1 MLDHPQIFLCEYM
14 VRKKGTVYFCAVRKL
29 DVSLLVSQI
38 VYSYYQLPHP
48 AAICFN

>member
-1 MLDHPQIFLCEYM
+1 MWLEKKALCIF
-14 VRKKGTVYFCAVRKL
+14 VAVRKL

-38 VYSYYQLPHP
+38 VYSYYQRPHP